1 MMRGEDVG
9 IFSDDMQSL
18 VDDLNRIYDMAGD
31 EPLDESHLK
40 MLMHTIN
47 MMDLTI
53 QGNIQQVSESL
64 ARIPDPIGQAERAF
78 DIRKEEAMFEKMQQ
92 NSN

>member
-1 MMRGEDVG
+1 MRGEDIG

-18 VDDLNRIYDMAGD
+18 VNDLNRIYDLAGD
-31 EPLDESHLK
+31 EPLKESHLH
-40 MLMHTIN
+40 MVMETIN
-47 MMDLTI
+47 MMELAI
-53 QGNIQQVSESL
+53 QGNSKEVLDCL
-64 ARIPDPIGQAERAF
+64 ARIPDPIGIAERAY

>member
-1 MMRGEDVG
+1 MKGEDVG

-18 VDDLNRIYDMAGD
+18 VNDLNRVYDLAGD
-31 EPLDESHLK
+31 EPLEESHLH
-40 MLMHTIN
+40 MVMDTIN
-47 MMDLTI
+47 MMELTL
-53 QGNIQQVSESL
+53 QGNSKEVLDCL
-64 ARIPDPIGQAERAF
+64 ARIPDPIGIAERAY